1 MEIKKFKLTCIKNKA
16 IILRLEKFITN
27 ILQKKTD
34 DIFAI
39 LLFGSL
45 ARKDA
50 IFSDEYQSDVDLLII
65 SHDLPKDILSRKLYT
80 FDLSKTLGL
89 GIDQLW
95 FSPEEI
101 IALVESH
108 RVFFMEIIKYGKILF
123 EKDKFFTKLKKTI
136 NTILK
141 EKGIKESKNVWLWP
155 QNNPGCEIK
164 W

>member
-1 MEIKKFKLTCIKNKA
+1 MGIKKFKLSWIKNKA
-16 IILRLEKFITN
+16 IGVRLEKFVTN
-27 ILQKKTD
+27 ILQQKSE
-34 DIFAI
+34 DIVAI

-45 ARKDA
+45 ARKTA
-50 IFSDEYQSDVDLLII
+50 IFTNDYQSDIDLLII
-65 SHDLPKDILSRKLYT
+65 SHNLPKDILSRRFYSA
-80 FDLSKTLGL
+80 DLSKTLGL

-95 FSPEEI
+95 FPPEEI

-123 EKDKFFTKLKKTI
+123 EKDEFFTKLQKTI
-136 NTILK
+136 NKTLK

-155 QNNPGCEIK
+155 QSNPGCEIK